1 MKRTRYKTKREQG
14 NATVVALMLLA
25 VLTLIGLAVSRIAG
39 IDTQIAGNQIPY
51 RQSFYVA
58 EGGVNRE
65 AAEVGRGNYP
75 VTNVNAFYDPQ
86 NPEETRLATE
96 GGLYPSGTLPGP
108 SHVVSGESY
117 KFELQY
123 MGHYVPPA
131 GYSAVHFS
139 RYDYMINAEGGE
151 ADVRVGSRYYKIG
164 PKAG

>member
-1 MKRTRYKTKREQG
+1 MKRATHKTKRDRG

-51 RQSFYVA
+51 KQNFYVA

-75 VTNVNAFYDPQ
+75 VTNIDDFTTPLLAS
-86 NPEETRLATE
+86 ETGLA
-96 GGLYPSGTLPGP
+96 GGGALPGP
-108 SHVVSGESY
+108 SHEVSGESY
-117 KFELQY
+117 DFDVFYQ
-123 MGHYVPPA
+123 GHYVPPA

-139 RYDYMINAEGGE
+139 RYDYTINAESGE